1 VNLRTRMLALFIGLG
16 VLPLLAL
23 GVIGYV
29 RSVRAVE
36 ELLATETA
44 TIARRAASELER
56 RYARYESDLALLA
69 ENVETQRLFEV
80 HYGNDA
86 DSWRRTLSAAD
97 AYLQQVWELFRVS
110 YHWIELRDTTGAVVY
125 SFGESRAERARADE
139 LSGRPAAEG
148 MRFERQIRDAGT
160 SARLGTVV
168 AMARLDEV
176 LPSEA
181 LSRAFGR
188 SGYSVVLDREA
199 DRVVYHPRRSHL
211 QARASVLVGA
221 DGWDIEPNRLAGDSG
236 SVVFHVVDSTRVASF
251 VNLETPPW
259 TVLAT
264 SAVDEFSGPF
274 ARTRRVQLALFL
286 LVTLVVF
293 LAFLLLTRRATRSLE
308 RLTEAA
314 DAVAAGDYA
323 PSLPPAG
330 SDEVGR
336 LSAAF
341 TVMVERVDETLRRI
355 RESRHM
361 AAVGQFASRLSHE
374 IRNPLTSIK
383 LNLQRL
389 ERHAAAGRM
398 PDECVGPLAT
408 SLEEVRRLDGVVRGA
423 LSLARMRPLARE
435 ACSVHAVLDRA
446 VAAVRPQLEGQE
458 IVVELD
464 LQAASDIVLGDAE
477 ALKGVFLNLLLNAT
491 EAMPDGGELRIS
503 SELAPGSE
511 ESAGMIRVRVAD
523 QGPGVRPELADKI
536 FEPFFSTKGE
546 GTGFGLP
553 LASSTVEDHGGTL
566 ALKEPTPEAIG
577 AVFVVE
583 LPLGGAQEE
592 SRETR
597 ER

>member
-1 VNLRTRMLALFIGLG
+1 MLALFIGLG

-23 GVIGYV
+23 GALGYV

-36 ELLATETA
+36 ELLATETGA
-44 TIARRAASELER
+44 IARRAATELES
-56 RYARYESDLALLA
+56 RYARYESDLSLLA
-69 ENVETQRLFEV
+69 ENLETRRLFEA
-80 HYGNDA
+80 HYGDGA
-86 DSWRRTLSAAD
+86 DSWGRVFSAAD
-97 AYLQQVWELFRVS
+97 TYLQQVWDLFRVS

-125 SFGESRAERARADE
+125 SLGASRAERARADE
-139 LSGRPAAEG
+139 LGGGAAGEG
-148 MRFERQIRDAGT
+148 MRFDRPIPDANT

-168 AMARLDEV
+168 AMARLDQV
-176 LPSEA
+176 LPSGA

-188 SGYSVVLDREA
+188 FGYSVVLDREA
-199 DRVVYHPRRSHL
+199 DRVVYHPRRSQL
-211 QARASVLVGA
+211 QARASVLVGP
-221 DGWDIEPNRLAGDSG
+221 DGWDVGASRLAPDSG
-236 SVVFHVVDSTRVASF
+236 SVIFGVVDSTRVASF
-251 VNLETPPW
+251 VNLETPAW
-259 TVLAT
+259 TVLST

-274 ARTRRVQLALFL
+274 ARTRRVQLALLL
-286 LVTLVVF
+286 LVTAGVF
-293 LAFLLLTRRATRSLE
+293 IAFLLLTGRATRSLE

-314 DAVAAGDYA
+314 DAVAAGDYSPA
-323 PSLPPAG
+323 LPPG
-330 SDEVGR
+330 GRDEVGR

-361 AAVGQFASRLSHE
+361 AAVGGFASRLSHE

-435 ACSVHAVLDRA
+435 ACSVHAVLGRA

-458 IVVELD
+458 IVVEQD
-464 LQAASDIVLGDAE
+464 LQAASDTVLGDAE
-477 ALKGVFLNLLLNAT
+477 ALKGVFLNLFLNAA
-491 EAMPDGGELRIS
+491 EAMPDGGRLRIS
-503 SELAPGSE
+503 SEVAPGE
-511 ESAGMIRVRVAD
+511 EDGTRTIRVRVAD
-523 QGPGVRPELADKI
+523 QGPGVSPEVADKI

-553 LASSTVEDHGGTL
+553 LALSTVEDHGGTL
-566 ALKEPTPEAIG
+566 ELEEPAPQRPG
-577 AVFVVE
+577 AVFAVE
-583 LPLGGAQEE
+583 LPLVVAEEE
-592 SRETR
+592 SRKR
-597 ER
+597 

>member
-1 VNLRTRMLALFIGLG
+1 MLALFVGLG

-29 RSVRAVE
+29 RSMRAME

-44 TIARRAASELER
+44 TIARRAASELES
-56 RYARYESDLALLA
+56 RYARYESDLSLLA
-69 ENVETQRLFEV
+69 ENVETRRLFQA
-80 HYGNDA
+80 HYGDDEDA
-86 DSWRRTLSAAD
+86 WRRTFSAAD
-97 AYLQQVWELFRVS
+97 VYLQQAWDLFRVS

-125 SFGESRAERARADE
+125 SFGASRAERGRADE
-139 LSGRPAAEG
+139 LGGRTAGEG
-148 MRFERQIRDAGT
+148 MRFERPIQDAGA
-160 SARLGTVV
+160 SAQLGTVV
-168 AMARLDEV
+168 AMARLNQV

-181 LSRAFGR
+181 LSRTFGR

-199 DRVVYHPRRSHL
+199 DRVVYHPRRSQL
-211 QARASVLVGA
+211 QARASVLVGR
-221 DGWDIEPNRLAGDSG
+221 DGWDLDASRLARDSG
-236 SVVFHVVDSTRVASF
+236 NVVFDVVDSTRVASF

-274 ARTRRVQLALFL
+274 ARTRRVQLALFV
-286 LVTLVVF
+286 LVTAAVF
-293 LAFLLLTRRATRSLE
+293 LAFLLLTGRAMRSLE
-308 RLTEAA
+308 QLTEAA
-314 DAVAAGDYA
+314 DAVAAGDYSPA
-323 PSLPPAG
+323 LPPG
-330 SDEVGR
+330 GRDEVGR

-355 RESRHM
+355 RQSRHM
-361 AAVGQFASRLSHE
+361 AAVGQFAARLSHE

-435 ACSVHAVLDRA
+435 TCSVHAVLERA

-458 IVVELD
+458 IVIDQD
-464 LQAASDIVLGDAE
+464 LQAASDTVLGDAE
-477 ALKGVFLNLLLNAT
+477 ALKGVFLNLLLNAA

-503 SELAPGSE
+503 SEVVRGQE
-511 ESAGMIRVRVAD
+511 NGTRIIRVEVAD
-523 QGPGVRPELADKI
+523 EGPGVRPEVADKI
-536 FEPFFSTKGE
+536 FEPFFSTKGQ

-553 LASSTVEDHGGTL
+553 LALSTVEDHGGTL
-566 ALKEPTPEAIG
+566 RLEESVPEGSG

-583 LPLGGAQEE
+583 LPLVGAEEE
-592 SRETR
+592 SRKR
-597 ER
+597 

>member
-1 VNLRTRMLALFIGLG
+1 MSLRARMLTLFIGFG

-23 GVIGYV
+23 GALGYV
-29 RSVRAVE
+29 RSMRAVE
-36 ELLATETA
+36 ELLATETGA
-44 TIARRAASELER
+44 IARRAASELES

-69 ENVETQRLFEV
+69 GNVETRRLFQA
-80 HYGNDA
+80 HYGDDA
-86 DSWRRTLSAAD
+86 DSWGVVFSAAD
-97 AYLQQVWELFRVS
+97 TYLQQVWDLFRVS
-110 YHWIELRDTTGAVVY
+110 YHWIELRDTAGAVVY
-125 SFGESRAERARADE
+125 SLGASRAERARADE
-139 LSGRPAAEG
+139 LGGRAAGEG
-148 MRFERQIRDAGT
+148 MRFDRPSPDANT

-168 AMARLDEV
+168 AMARLDRV
-176 LPSEA
+176 LPSDA

-188 SGYSVVLDREA
+188 SGYSVVLDREV
-199 DRVVYHPRRSHL
+199 DRVVYHPRRSQL
-211 QARASVLVGA
+211 QARASVLVGPAGWGA
-221 DGWDIEPNRLAGDSG
+221 DASLLAGDSG
-236 SVVFHVVDSTRVASF
+236 NVVFDLGDSTRVASF

-259 TVLAT
+259 TVIAT

-286 LVTLVVF
+286 LVTAAVF
-293 LAFLLLTRRATRSLE
+293 LAFLLLTGRATRSLE
-308 RLTEAA
+308 KLTDAA

-341 TVMVERVDETLRRI
+341 TVMVDRVDETLRRI

-361 AAVGQFASRLSHE
+361 AAVGGFAARLSHE

-389 ERHAAAGRM
+389 ERHAAAGRL
-398 PDECVGPLAT
+398 PDECAGPLAT

-446 VAAVRPQLEGQE
+446 VAAVRPQLERQE
-458 IVVELD
+458 IVVDQD
-464 LQAASDIVLGDAE
+464 LRAASDTVLGDAE
-477 ALKGVFLNLLLNAT
+477 ALKGVFLNLLLNAA
-491 EAMPDGGELRIS
+491 EAMPDGGGLRIS
-503 SELAPGSE
+503 TDVVPALRDRAN
-511 ESAGMIRVRVAD
+511 MIRVRVAD
-523 QGPGVRPELADKI
+523 QGPGVGPEVADKI

-553 LASSTVEDHGGTL
+553 LALSTVEDHGGTL
-566 ALKEPTPEAIG
+566 KLEEPAPDKKGAIF
-577 AVFVVE
+577 AVE
-583 LPLGGAQEE
+583 LPLVAAEEE
-592 SRETR
+592 SRKR
-597 ER
+597 

>member
-1 VNLRTRMLALFIGLG
+1 MLALFIGLG

-23 GVIGYV
+23 GALGYV
-29 RSVRAVE
+29 RSVKAVE
-36 ELLATETA
+36 ELLATETGA
-44 TIARRAASELER
+44 IARHAATELES
-56 RYARYESDLALLA
+56 RYARYESDLTLLA
-69 ENVETQRLFEV
+69 ENVETRRLFEA
-80 HYGNDA
+80 HYDDGEDA
-86 DSWRRTLSAAD
+86 WRRTLSAAD

-110 YHWIELRDTTGAVVY
+110 YHWIELRDTTGAAVY
-125 SFGESRAERARADE
+125 SFGASRAERARADE
-139 LSGRPAAEG
+139 LGGGVAGEGIRFDRP
-148 MRFERQIRDAGT
+148 IRNAGT
-160 SARLGTVV
+160 SAQLGTAV
-168 AMARLDEV
+168 AMARHEQV

-181 LSRAFGR
+181 LSRTFGR

-199 DRVVYHPRRSHL
+199 DRVVYHPRRSQL
-211 QARASVLVGA
+211 QARASVLIGP
-221 DGWDIEPNRLAGDSG
+221 DGWDVDASRLARDSG
-236 SVVFHVVDSTRVASF
+236 SVVFDLGDSTLVASF

-274 ARTRRVQLALFL
+274 ARTRRLQLVLFL
-286 LVTLVVF
+286 LVTAAVF

-314 DAVAAGDYA
+314 DAVAAGDYS
-323 PSLPPAG
+323 PSLPPG
-330 SDEVGR
+330 GGDEVGR
-336 LSAAF
+336 LSSAF

-361 AAVGQFASRLSHE
+361 AAVGGFAARLSHE

-435 ACSVHAVLDRA
+435 TCSVHAVLDQA

-458 IVVELD
+458 IVVEQE
-464 LQAASDIVLGDAE
+464 LQAASDTVLGDAE
-477 ALKGVFLNLLLNAT
+477 ALKGVFLNLFLNAA

-503 SELAPGSE
+503 SEFVPGPTE
-511 ESAGMIRVRVAD
+511 GALMIRVRVAD
-523 QGPGVRPELADKI
+523 QGPGVSPDVADRI

-553 LASSTVEDHGGTL
+553 LALSTVEDHGGVL
-566 ALKEPTPEAIG
+566 RLEGPTPEETG

-583 LPLGGAQEE
+583 LPLVGAEE
-592 SRETR
+592 KSRKR
-597 ER
+597 